1 MRKPRPQD
9 VDPKY
14 EKLVGPKPEKVDMTG
29 VVAIK
34 PKPKKES
41 YTKSISEKPERVE
54 RPERSDVPERHV
66 RVQSKKR
73 EIRRHSFE
81 IYRDQVLK
89 LSQLK
94 TEHMMTGEM
103 KSMSSMVREAIDN
116 YFESIKNRS
125 DRTPR
130 TERT

>member
-14 EKLVGPKPEKVDMTG
+14 AKASGPRPEKVDMTG

-34 PKPKKES
+34 PKPKTGITNKPES
-41 YTKSISEKPERVE
+41 LEKPVRSE
-54 RPERSDVPERHV
+54 RPVVPERAV
-66 RVQSKKR
+66 RVSIKKR

-94 TEHMMTGEM
+94 TEIMMTGEL
-103 KSMSSMVREAIDN
+103 KSMSAMVREAIDT
-116 YFESIKNRS
+116 YLDRIKTRS
-125 DRTPR
+125 GRSSRTDRT
-130 TERT
+130 

>member
-14 EKLVGPKPEKVDMTG
+14 GKAAGPKPEKVDMTG

-41 YTKSISEKPERVE
+41 YTKSIPEKSERVE
-54 RPERSDVPERHV
+54 RPERPDVPERAV
-66 RVQSKKR
+66 RVEPKKR

-94 TEHMMTGEM
+94 TKIMMTGEL
-103 KSMSSMVREAIDN
+103 KSMSAMVREAIDN
-116 YFESIKNRS
+116 YLERIKTRS
-125 DRTPR
+125 GRTLR

>member
-1 MRKPRPQD
+1 MREPRPQD

-14 EKLVGPKPEKVDMTG
+14 SKAVGPEPEKVDMAG

-34 PKPKKES
+34 PKPHKTT
-41 YTKSISEKPERVE
+41 YKSERAE
-54 RPERSDVPERHV
+54 RPERSDVPERTV
-66 RVQSKKR
+66 RVLTKKR

-81 IYRDQVLK
+81 VYSDQVLK

-94 TEHMMTGEM
+94 TEYMMTGEL
-103 KSMSSMVREAIDN
+103 KSMSAMVREAIDK

-125 DRTPR
+125 GRTVR
-130 TERT
+130 T